1 MPIPHHTY
9 MQQKQFSFSNKS
21 TTCYFNAGFGMID
34 EIADPATTIFITDEN
49 IIAGHRNKFDNRR
62 VIVITPGEANKT
74 QATVDSIVTQL
85 IQLEADRKFTIVGVG
100 GGVVTD
106 LSGYAA
112 SIYMRGL
119 RFGFVPV
126 SLLAMVDA
134 SIGGKNGVDV
144 GPYKNLVGTIRQ
156 PDFLLYDSSFL
167 STLPQSEWING
178 FAEIIKH
185 ACIKDTALFDE
196 LEKNSVDTYRS
207 KQALLNALIQRNAE
221 IKCGVVMNDEF
232 EKGERKLLNFGHTW
246 GHAIETKLNIPHGHA
261 VAVGMVMACRL
272 SEKINGFKE
281 TDRVMALLKK
291 YGLPVAA
298 EADTKEVFK
307 VLKMDKKKD
316 SGAMN
321 YILLNN
327 IGDAAVHRIS
337 IDELE
342 KMIEQC
348 K

>member
-1 MPIPHHTY
+1 
-9 MQQKQFSFSNKS
+9 
-21 TTCYFNAGFGMID
+21 MID

-185 ACIKDTALFDE
+185 ACIKDTALFNE

-281 TDRVMALLKK
+281 TDRVIALLKK

-337 IDELE
+337 IDKLE

>member
-1 MPIPHHTY
+1 

>member
-9 MQQKQFSFSNKS
+9 LQQKHFSFSNKS

-185 ACIKDTALFDE
+185 ACIKDTALFNE

-337 IDELE
+337 IDKLE

>member
-1 MPIPHHTY
+1 
-9 MQQKQFSFSNKS
+9 
-21 TTCYFNAGFGMID
+21 MID

-49 IIAGHRNKFDNRR
+49 IIAGHRNRFDNRR

-185 ACIKDTALFDE
+185 ACIKDTALFNE

-337 IDELE
+337 IDKLE

>member
-1 MPIPHHTY
+1 

-21 TTCYFNAGFGMID
+21 TTCYFNAGIGMID

-49 IIAGHRNKFDNRR
+49 IIAGHRNKFENRR
-62 VIVITPGEANKT
+62 VIVIPPGEANKT

-112 SIYMRGL
+112 AIYMRGL

-167 STLPQSEWING
+167 STLPQGEWING

-185 ACIKDTALFDE
+185 ACIKDAALFDE
-196 LEKNSVDTYRS
+196 LEKSSIDTYQN
-207 KQALLNALIQRNAE
+207 KQAVLNALIQRNAE
-221 IKCGVVMNDEF
+221 IKCRVVMNDEF

-261 VAVGMVMACRL
+261 VAIGMVMACRL
-272 SEKINGFKE
+272 SEKIKGFKE
-281 TDRVMALLKK
+281 TDRVIALLKK

-327 IGDAAVHRIS
+327 IGEAVVHRIS

>member
-1 MPIPHHTY
+1 

-49 IIAGHRNKFDNRR
+49 IIAGHRNRFDNRR

>member
-1 MPIPHHTY
+1 
-9 MQQKQFSFSNKS
+9 
-21 TTCYFNAGFGMID
+21 MID

-185 ACIKDTALFDE
+185 ACIQDTALFDE

-281 TDRVMALLKK
+281 TDRVIALLKK